1 MAGISLEVFT
11 QVIKVVYV
19 YNCLAIIASNKE
31 KKLSTVVCLVAYLIF
46 HFEFIDYNYK
56 LYIVKNVISNILFL
70 EVAKIKKVERNLAI
84 PYITLILLIYD
95 IVIFVSSISGMII
108 ISFLPPILQE
118 EKRKYIVVIL
128 ILTFLRV
135 CFVFF
140 ILKLIRRKRVYY
152 KNIIISKYGI
162 ALGYF
167 FVICAKIPF
176 LYTEIQDGITWKM
189 IFLTIICCTV
199 IFLVISKIDR
209 HNAEEEK
216 ARIEENNKILI
227 TKLHKSKEILPAVVY
242 ALNDIA
248 ESGKMEMEEQNTHKL
263 LAEVADLYGLQVKE
277 DSKDD
282 LRLKNFCSTGLTLLD
297 QQLRLYQSEALDR
310 NVNLD
315 ILVQAPIDVQMKKNN
330 IDRLR
335 LQRAVGD
342 MVRNAFRAIERE
354 DKKCRSRGH
363 ILLIIGCRYENILE
377 IAVVDNGAAFPLRA
391 VESFGRRGI
400 TTGGTGNGLAD
411 LVEFAMDA
419 NASVW
424 LEEFPETEDGFT
436 KKLAIIFDNK
446 RQNFLKSSIREQVDS
461 SFWNTIEL

>member
-1 MAGISLEVFT
+1 MEMV
-11 QVIKVVYV
+11 QVIVRCVA
-19 YNCLAIIASNKE
+19 NIIE
-31 KKLSTVVCLVAYLIF
+31 
-46 HFEFIDYNYK
+46 
-56 LYIVKNVISNILFL
+56 
-70 EVAKIKKVERNLAI
+70 
-84 PYITLILLIYD
+84 
-95 IVIFVSSISGMII
+95 
-108 ISFLPPILQE
+108 
-118 EKRKYIVVIL
+118 
-128 ILTFLRV
+128 
-135 CFVFF
+135 VFF
-140 ILKLIRRKRVYY
+140 ITYYLRIIQNEKYKIKHFIFCVILYLPCYRFLGDGEVRAYIIRNIYLFLVLIFYLLMCDAGIKEYIPITCILLSMSNVLKTVVAVISVLVVSLISQSRFAIQFVGSLIAVLLISFIGCLWGYILKLE
-152 KNIIISKYGI
+152 IIKWELSIFKKYM
-162 ALGYF
+162 ACFGYTII
-167 FVICAKIPF
+167 ICAKIPF
-176 LYTEIQDGITWKM
+176 LYTDISDGRTWKM

-199 IFLVISKIDR
+199 VFLIISKIDK

-216 ARIEENNKILI
+216 AKIEENNKILL

-242 ALNDIA
+242 ALNDMA
-248 ESGKMEMEEQNTHKL
+248 ESGKIEMEEQNTHKL

-363 ILLIIGCRYENILE
+363 VLLIIGCRYEDILE
-377 IAVVDNGAAFPLRA
+377 IAVVDNGAAFPLCA

-411 LVEFAMDA
+411 LVEFAKDA
-419 NASVW
+419 NASIW

-436 KKLAIIFDNK
+436 KKLAIVFDNQRK
-446 RQNFLKSSIREQVDS
+446 NFFKSSIREQVES
-461 SFWNTIEL
+461 SFWNFVEL